1 MCGILGI
8 YGFSVSK
15 PINKQLLSESLL
27 TMQHRGPDANDV
39 QIISN
44 NCTLAHLRL
53 AIIDL
58 KPESNQP
65 FQIDDRYWITYNGE
79 IYNYLELKEE
89 LTKVAGY
96 SFRTQGD
103 TEVLL
108 RAYQYWGEDCV
119 NKFNGMWAFAIYDII
134 ENKLFCSRDRFG
146 VKPFNYAIVDNQ
158 FIFSSEIKAIIK
170 YFPNLKKPN
179 YNVIANYCRTSVGAQ
194 HEETWF
200 ENILRIMPAHN
211 LVVSKDGLKQYRYWN
226 YPTKVNKTL
235 TLNQATNQYKE
246 IFESAVKLRMR
257 SDVPV
262 GTTLSSGLDSN
273 SIVYT
278 LRTFFK
284 GVHHTFTAKFNS
296 NEFDTLDNQS
306 YSNKNLKVD
315 ETEIVHKVNTELKLT
330 GHFVETNNLEF
341 VNELKNIIYYLES
354 GHCSPAVFPLMEVLK
369 KSKEHVTVVL
379 EGQGADELLGGYQQ
393 TLFVASV
400 IEYIKSFNFFKA
412 FKTIKKTTE
421 TYSFF
426 YAIKLY
432 VRQKSNEYPWIS
444 RLYEKV
450 IGFDGVFL
458 PKLTVTKK
466 IKDFPNN
473 YKYTFDSTINKVLYR
488 QHSGGLVNLLHYG
501 DALSMAN
508 SLESRLPFMDYR
520 LVEFAFQLPWE
531 FKLNENIGKF
541 IHRKAMQN
549 LVPNYILDNSLKLG
563 FDTPIS
569 QFFKKEFSGENTPRS
584 ILMSEKSKKRNL
596 FDTNLLLKLFDEH
609 QEGKKNHSTFLYRL
623 LSVELW
629 FRIYIDENNE

>member
-8 YGFSVSK
+8 YGIGVSK

-119 NKFNGMWAFAIYDII
+119 NKFKGMWAFAIYDII

-284 GVHHTFTAKFNS
+284 GVHHTFTAYTDSQNFK
-296 NEFDTLDNQS
+296 DLDKEV
-306 YSNKNLKVD
+306 YVNKNI
-315 ETEIVHKVNTELKLT
+315 EINE
-330 GHFVETNNLEF
+330 VEVVKQTSKDLNLESILLDVDF
-341 VNELKNIIYYLES
+341 SNFISKLSSVIYHLES
-354 GHCSPAVFPLMEVLK
+354 GHSSSATLPTMQLMEAAK
-369 KSKEHVTVVL
+369 KNVTVIL
-379 EGQGADELLGGYQQ
+379 EGQGADELLAGYQANLFIASLVEQ
-393 TLFVASV
+393 IKLLDFKGALFTLKNT
-400 IEYIKSFNFFKA
+400 IKVYSFKYA
-412 FKTIKKTTE
+412 FKMYLRQLSNSFSFLNIIHQKLLKLDSIYTNKLSIKNK
-421 TYSFF
+421 F
-426 YAIKLY
+426 KD
-432 VRQKSNEYPWIS
+432 YP
-444 RLYEKV
+444 KQ
-450 IGFDGVFL
+450 
-458 PKLTVTKK
+458 
-466 IKDFPNN
+466 NN
-473 YKYTFDSTINKVLYR
+473 LKFDSYINQLLYQ
-488 QHSGGLVNLLHYG
+488 QHSGGLVNLLHYA

-520 LVEFAFQLPWE
+520 LIEFGFQLPWHY
-531 FKLNENIGKF
+531 KLHNEYGKY
-541 IHRKAMQN
+541 IHRKAMKGI
-549 LVPNYILDNSLKLG
+549 VPNEILESTFKLG
-563 FDTPIS
+563 FNTPILAIMNS
-569 QFFKKEFSGENTPRS
+569 NNFLSE
-584 ILMSEKSKKRNL
+584 ILLSEKALGRGL
-596 FDTNLLLKLFDEH
+596 FNKGPIEKLIDEQRH
-609 QEGKKNHSTFLYRL
+609 GKKNHSTLLFRL
-623 LSVELW
+623 LSVEIW
-629 FRIYIDENNE
+629 FQTFIDK